1 MQYGFKG
8 MLLAIGAIITC
19 SIIGIYFIY
28 IRQSKPLA
36 SKGNTT
42 IEDVNQII
50 ETSDVKRYTTERI
63 NGAQVAIAI
72 ERLRYDYDVVVQINT
87 ETKQIDYKVLDN
99 DDNGVRLTFTADL
112 DSSDVLK
119 EHLDWNSTEWINPT
133 AEFQG
138 RFLDKKGPNGKADGV
153 EDTIVFTQMSAY
165 TAPDFVAGEAL
176 ADITTEIAAVQEAL
190 TKLRIQVNSMTGLYD
205 KWSAVTTDLDTKAET
220 AYRNYSKLLELE
232 GSADEKGKQS
242 LDEAFKKNGV
252 FPWSSLT
259 LGDTA
264 TNSTTGVTVGETY
277 SNFIGVKYDT
287 LTLVNGQAPKA
298 VAWSQVK
305 AQDAETYGS
314 YAYFRNNVAVK
325 CTAGAETF
333 GFLNGAS
340 QLYVLETD
348 NSEFVLTGRY
358 KTVSELGK
366 RITGF
371 LNPNITVKKDNS
383 IVFTDVELEGGGSKD
398 VEFTQL
404 QVLYNNV
411 ENNINY
417 AINMAT
423 HLDKDQSSFERQKET
438 TCDYIKKAIEGIK
451 AIRGTVYSDTVS
463 VDDEDTASNPAYTI
477 QLYNVNNVLSD
488 NNRFNPNLIT
498 ALQEFSGNTTLSGKN
513 GYTEITE
520 LYEAAVDYN
529 SKAATI
535 KSLASD
541 FNAELSQLA
550 GTSVNDGTSLLAK
563 LEQALN
569 TAYSAIDSLI

>member
-87 ETKQIDYKVLDN
+87 ETKKIDYKVLDN
-99 DDNGVRLTFTADL
+99 EDNGVRLTFTSDL
-112 DSSDVLK
+112 DTSAVLSD
-119 EHLDWNSTEWINPT
+119 HLDWNSTEWINPT

-153 EDTIVFTQMSAY
+153 EDTIVFTQMSEY

-176 ADITTEIAAVQEAL
+176 ADITTEVAAVQEAL
-190 TKLRIQVNSMTGLYD
+190 TKLRIQVNSMTGLYE
-205 KWSAVTTDLDTKAET
+205 KWSAVSTDLATKAET
-220 AYRNYSKLLELE
+220 AYHNYSKLLELE
-232 GSADEKGKQS
+232 GSNDEKGKQS

-259 LGDTA
+259 LGDTS
-264 TNSTTGVTVGETY
+264 TNSTTGVTAGESY
-277 SNFIGVKYDT
+277 SNFIAVKYDT
-287 LTLVNGQAPKA
+287 ETLVNGQAPTPSTW
-298 VAWSQVK
+298 VQVK
-305 AQDAETYGS
+305 ALGEDTYGS

-333 GFLNGAS
+333 GFLNNTS
-340 QLYVLETD
+340 QLQVLETD
-348 NSEFVLTGRY
+348 NSEFALTGRY
-358 KTVSELGK
+358 KTVSELSK
-366 RITGF
+366 RITEY

-383 IVFTDVELEGGGSKD
+383 IVFADVELEGGGSKD
-398 VEFTQL
+398 IEFTQL
-404 QVLYNNV
+404 QVLYNDV
-411 ENNINY
+411 EANINY

-423 HLDKDQSSFERQKET
+423 HLDKDQSSFDRQKAT
-438 TCDYIKKAIEGIK
+438 TCDYVKKAIEGIK
-451 AIRGTVYSDTVS
+451 VIRASIYSDTVS
-463 VDDEDTASNPAYTI
+463 VDEESASNPAYTI

-488 NNRFNPNLIT
+488 NNRFNPNLIS
-498 ALQEFSGNTTLSGKN
+498 ALQEFSGNTALSGKN
-513 GYTEITE
+513 GYTEIAE

-550 GTSVNDGTSLLAK
+550 GTSVNDGSSLLAK

-569 TAYSAIDSLI
+569 TAYSAIDRLV